1 MKCEATNDPIIW
13 SFPILIGA
21 HTQTKASARSWP
33 NPLRGEWYSF
43 NYNICTWC
51 SSRHYGLECHVP
63 MLRNRSHVKML
74 YLYCKRGTCIHIH
87 MISDHI
93 LRLCISFEYHGFKS
107 SEWLPFLIKAN
118 FSIGILISGV
128 INWYMQNSDKNLQLQ
143 LIQLIVWK
151 YILLSTYIL
160 PLLCLHTSINK
171 QLLWLAWIMQE
182 RTMDRTVCQRSYEPL
197 SEWSTCVWRLS
208 VSSHWDNWDS
218 HRTTFTIS

>member
-1 MKCEATNDPIIW
+1 MRQRTIQLSDLFQYSLVLIPKPKRLLGAGRIHCEESGTPSTII
-13 SFPILIGA
+13 SVRDAAVRITDLSVMFLCFEIGV
-21 HTQTKASARSWP
+21 T
-33 NPLRGEWYSF
+33 F
-43 NYNICTWC
+43 
-51 SSRHYGLECHVP
+51 
-63 MLRNRSHVKML
+63 
-74 YLYCKRGTCIHIH
+74 KRVSYIHIH
-87 MISDHI
+87 MFSDHS
-93 LRLCISFEYHGFKS
+93 LRLCISFECHGFKS

-118 FSIGILISGV
+118 FSIGIIISGV

-171 QLLWLAWIMQE
+171 QLQWLACIMQE
-182 RTMDRTVCQRSYEPL
+182 MTMDRTVCQRSYEPL

-208 VSSHWDNWDS
+208 VSSHWGNSDM